1 MTDEEKQKYLNDF
14 VEQTKKYCRIDYD
27 DDEDIVKMMVEM
39 VFEKLGE
46 LIPNFNPYAMTSR
59 QKILTMKFV
68 KEQYDNP
75 DAYHQSDKKLSNAT
89 SSMLLS
95 EMYGGGSTWQGESR

>member
-14 VEQTKKYCRIDYD
+14 MELTKKYCRIDYD
-27 DDEDIVKMMVEM
+27 DDEDIVKMMVEA
-39 VFEKLGE
+39 VFEKMGE

-59 QKILTMKFV
+59 QKILIMKFV
-68 KEQYDNP
+68 KEQYDNL

-95 EMYGGGSTWQGESR
+95 EIYGGGSK

>member
-1 MTDEEKQKYLNDF
+1 MTDEEKQKYLNNF

-27 DDEDIVKMMVEM
+27 DDEDILKMMVEA
-39 VFEKLGE
+39 VLEKLSE
-46 LIPNFNPYAMTSR
+46 LIPNFNPYVMTSR

-75 DAYHQSDKKLSNAT
+75 DAYNQSDKKLSNAT

-95 EMYGGGSTWQGESR
+95 EMYGGGKA

>member
-1 MTDEEKQKYLNDF
+1 MTDKKKKEYMDAL

-27 DDEDIVKMMVEM
+27 DDEDIVKTIIEA
-39 VFEKLGE
+39 VFEKLNE

-59 QKILTMKFV
+59 QKLLTMTFV
-68 KEQYDNP
+68 KDQYDHP
-75 DAYHQSDKKLSNAT
+75 DAYQGNDKKLSNAV

-95 EMYGGGSTWQGESR
+95 EMYGGDSV